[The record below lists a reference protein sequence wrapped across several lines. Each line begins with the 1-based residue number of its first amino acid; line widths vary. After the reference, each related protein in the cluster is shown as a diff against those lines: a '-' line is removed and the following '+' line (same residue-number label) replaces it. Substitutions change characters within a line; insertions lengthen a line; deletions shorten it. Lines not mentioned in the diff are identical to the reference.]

1 MLDVPPKTSRP
12 KGRPTGPKDCAR
24 PAREVARETAM
35 LRNRMADATGDPAV
49 AATHTPDTCVTPANI
64 DIHSQEISND
74 WPRSLTIAIF

>member
-35 LRNRMADATGDPAV
+35 LRNRMADATGDMACSCRNGYGNDPAV
-49 AATHTPDTCVTPANI
+49 AAT
-64 DIHSQEISND
+64 
-74 WPRSLTIAIF
+74 